1 MTMCLRRAFTLK
13 VRLQQGHGVR
23 SLDCGGTYSGTG
35 TDRPVVKGGGGGGS
49 GSSSVPRI
57 GSSASRS
64 VVALIAK
71 QRERERVKN

>member
-1 MTMCLRRAFTLK
+1 MLK

-23 SLDCGGTYSGTG
+23 SLVWRGTCSGTG
-35 TDRPVVKGGGGGGS
+35 TDNPVVNGGGGGGS

-57 GSSASRS
+57 GSSASGS
-64 VVALIAK
+64 VVALIAE